1 MENSYSTSTVCPVE
15 AVRTYAKVSLAYI
28 ATAEMQG
35 LLFRSRSFVGL
46 IRRPQFLHMEGRTNL
61 VNSLFHF

>member
-15 AVRTYAKVSLAYI
+15 AVCTYAKVSLAYI
-28 ATAEMQG
+28 VTAEAQG
-35 LLFRSRSFVGL
+35 LLFWSRSFLDL
-46 IRRPQFLHMEGRTNL
+46 ICRPQFLHVEGKTNL